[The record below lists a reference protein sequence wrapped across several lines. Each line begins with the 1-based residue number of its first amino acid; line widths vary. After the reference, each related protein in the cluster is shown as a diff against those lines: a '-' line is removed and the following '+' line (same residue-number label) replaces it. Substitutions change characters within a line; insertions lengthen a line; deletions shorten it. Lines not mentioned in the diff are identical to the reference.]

1 MKIDQIETLD
11 IEYNRFDSNGNP
23 VRATIKEDG
32 RITVVEGTP
41 ALVDQMVTAAR
52 ARHLDRK
59 G

>member
-1 MKIDQIETLD
+1 MKPVTNLD
-11 IEYNRFDSNGNP
+11 IEFHRFDSNGHP
-23 VRATIKEDG
+23 VCVTIKEDQ

-52 ARHLDRK
+52 ARHLDRN